1 MDCFF
6 YRTCVGAFVTAMLR
20 GSTQPGV
27 WFPEEPEAVS
37 DRRALLMEAA
47 EGTMTFDLNKP
58 LWQLGSDPK
67 QIGMGIYF

>member
-1 MDCFF
+1 MPC
-6 YRTCVGAFVTAMLR
+6 RTCVAAFANAMLN

-27 WFPEEPEAVS
+27 WFPEEPEAVA
-37 DRRALLMEAA
+37 DRRSLLAEAA
-47 EGTMTFDLNKP
+47 EGTITFDMNKP

>member
-1 MDCFF
+1 
-6 YRTCVGAFVTAMLR
+6 MLR

-47 EGTMTFDLNKP
+47 EGTITFDLNKP
-58 LWQLGSDPK
+58 LWQLGSDPT